1 VSNRVLE
8 VSTKSIDDQLVAS
21 LRFHGSARDIPTYF
35 GKLYEVV
42 KPWVCGKAIC
52 LYHTNSGNDM
62 HELEV
67 CFPVSQQ
74 VRVGHVKSRVL
85 QGGSMLCTPHPGSR
99 DLLTGPSS
107 LQETWRNFRTY
118 ILDTGIGMGPGPA
131 REVYRFDGNG
141 SADEGYMAELQVPC
155 THSVPCSR

>member
-1 VSNRVLE
+1 MSNRVLE
-8 VSTKSIDDQLVAS
+8 VSTKSVDDQLIAS
-21 LRFHGSARDIPTYF
+21 LRFHGSERDIPTYF
-35 GKLYEVV
+35 GKLYDVV
-42 KPWVCGKAIC
+42 RPWVCGKAIC
-52 LYHTNSGNDM
+52 LYHTSNDID
-62 HELEV
+62 EFDLEV

-85 QGGSMLCTPHPGSR
+85 RGGAMLCTPHPGAG

-107 LQETWRNFRTY
+107 LQETWRAFREY
-118 ILDTGIGMGPGPA
+118 ILDSGMGVAFGPA

-155 THSVPCSR
+155 ASSDACPP